1 MLKFNGCTI
10 PESGLNMI
18 RLHSFYPWHDKRAYT
33 HFECAE
39 DAETLKWV
47 KEFNKF
53 DLYSKGD
60 SIPDVEKLKPY
71 YASLLKKY
79 NIDGKLKWWAL
90 IQVAKKLQK
99 HKHQVV
105 EASFGRVFPF
115 NLPAAA
121 STWMSMLCWVAF
133 WHRTPHGKCVEP
145 LRSSRNIQNVLI
157 FGSIWNLQTCWSF
170 KFTKISANI
179 CQFIGALLD
188 SEESNLKG
196 FLRLLWD
203 PAHLDLQKIRSDNSI
218 AITRFLLSGLQD
230 CEKYALFLIWPLVVA
245 LLCFAHRAFFRVDTW
260 HSSAR
265 LVPPEIRHLI
275 AVPWRLAQTWD
286 LNSAHSKYVVTQNAC
301 LRVFPSHE
309 GSRWSS
315 CSSDDHAAFTPHA
328 HSAYC

>member
-1 MLKFNGCTI
+1 MGN
-10 PESGLNMI
+10 
-18 RLHSFYPWHDKRAYT
+18 
-33 HFECAE
+33 
-39 DAETLKWV
+39 
-47 KEFNKF
+47 
-53 DLYSKGD
+53 
-60 SIPDVEKLKPY
+60 
-71 YASLLKKY
+71 
-79 NIDGKLKWWAL
+79 AL
-90 IQVAKKLQK
+90 SHWDHLVI
-99 HKHQVV
+99 
-105 EASFGRVFPF
+105 
-115 NLPAAA
+115 
-121 STWMSMLCWVAF
+121 
-133 WHRTPHGKCVEP
+133 
-145 LRSSRNIQNVLI
+145 SRNIQNVLI

-170 KFTKISANI
+170 KFTKTSANI

-230 CEKYALFLIWPLVVA
+230 CEKYDLFLIWPLVVA
-245 LLCFAHRAFFRVDTW
+245 LLCFAHHAFFRVDNW

-275 AVPWRLAQTWD
+275 AVPWRLAPD
-286 LNSAHSKYVVTQNAC
+286 LRFEFCSFQVCSDAC

-328 HSAYC
+328 AHSAYCQWITRCSVFCRDSTDLGNMETC